1 MAEYLSPGTFVEN
14 VVNSGASIESVS
26 ASTGGFIGILPKG
39 PVGKAVLVTSWTN
52 FISKFA
58 LGLDTPFM
66 ANSDLVY
73 ALYGFFQNGGTRAYI
88 IRVTGAGS
96 AKATASII
104 SGETTAVTFS
114 AKDEGAW
121 ANAMKLRVSA
131 NANDDTRFDV
141 KIYLGT
147 DLVESFV
154 SLSNSNAD
162 EKYFIDVLNNASGMI
177 SALAGSLAPT
187 TTAVSFSGGSDNL
200 EAITDTV
207 YTDALQAFNLADD
220 VNLLAIP
227 GQTSEVVTKAL
238 AAYADSRET
247 FAIFD
252 APKSSTVETVKT
264 FRKLF
269 SSEHGALYFPWLK
282 VSDPISKT
290 GKLRECPTSGH
301 IMGVYARIINKRGV
315 WKAPA
320 GTEAVVMGAVDLMTT
335 LTKSDCDV
343 LNPLSINAI
352 IAKPNYGI
360 VVWGARS
367 LSTDSTFRYVPQ
379 ILLNL
384 NIRKSIDTG
393 TQWAV
398 FEPNDHQL
406 WARVVTTI
414 QSYLDTLWRSGAFF
428 GESAKEAY
436 LVVCDEELNPEAS
449 RKQGKLIT
457 QVAYADKDTAEFI
470 IFKVSHSMSS

>member
-1 MAEYLSPGTFVEN
+1 
-14 VVNSGASIESVS
+14 
-26 ASTGGFIGILPKG
+26 
-39 PVGKAVLVTSWTN
+39 
-52 FISKFA
+52 
-58 LGLDTPFM
+58 
-66 ANSDLVY
+66 
-73 ALYGFFQNGGTRAYI
+73 
-88 IRVTGAGS
+88 
-96 AKATASII
+96 
-104 SGETTAVTFS
+104 
-114 AKDEGAW
+114 
-121 ANAMKLRVSA
+121 
-131 NANDDTRFDV
+131 
-141 KIYLGT
+141 
-147 DLVESFV
+147 
-154 SLSNSNAD
+154 
-162 EKYFIDVLNNASGMI
+162 
-177 SALAGSLAPT
+177 
-187 TTAVSFSGGSDNL
+187 
-200 EAITDTV
+200 
-207 YTDALQAFNLADD
+207 
-220 VNLLAIP
+220 
-227 GQTSEVVTKAL
+227 
-238 AAYADSRET
+238 
-247 FAIFD
+247 
-252 APKSSTVETVKT
+252 
-264 FRKLF
+264 
-269 SSEHGALYFPWLK
+269 
-282 VSDPISKT
+282 
-290 GKLRECPTSGH
+290 
-301 IMGVYARIINKRGV
+301 
-315 WKAPA
+315 
-320 GTEAVVMGAVDLMTT
+320 MTT

-470 IFKVSHSMSS
+470 IFKVSHSMSN